1 MCSAKLGEL
10 SCIDLYRL
18 LFASV
23 IFSDHHPLL
32 SISSHLHLSLR
43 VFSSSIMK
51 FTTAL
56 PVVFL
61 GFAMAAPVAEP
72 QDIDF
77 NAYNAVPIADD
88 LTAPVGNVVAEAIV
102 YDPTAAA
109 ATAIAAATGGANP
122 DLSKRNEKRVAC
134 APNTAGN
141 YPTISPDTP
150 EGFLASPDIA
160 AIANAAVAP
169 PGYFLSAGYKNL
181 QASASNPS
189 YKTYVSSPLT
199 SYDTVK
205 CGQLCTDMPG
215 CNSFN
220 ICMYS
225 LANSSTNTN

>member
-1 MCSAKLGEL
+1 M
-10 SCIDLYRL
+10 
-18 LFASV
+18 
-23 IFSDHHPLL
+23 
-32 SISSHLHLSLR
+32 
-43 VFSSSIMK
+43 
-51 FTTAL
+51 
-56 PVVFL
+56 FL
-61 GFAMAAPVAEP
+61 GFAMATPVTEP

-77 NAYNAVPIADD
+77 DAYNTVPIADD
-88 LTAPVGNVVAEAIV
+88 LTTSVGNVFKEPVV

-122 DLSKRNEKRVAC
+122 DLSKRNQKRVAC
-134 APNTAGN
+134 ALNTAGN

-150 EGFLASPDIA
+150 EGFLASPNLA

-169 PGYFLSAGYKNL
+169 PGYFLSTGYKNL
-181 QASASNPS
+181 QASASSPS

-205 CGQLCTDMPG
+205 CGQFCTDIPG

-225 LANSSTNTN
+225 SINSSTNTN